1 MSPVRPTSGVIEP
14 PEKVRNPHWWAT
26 APPPSSRATKLV
38 PTAVPHG
45 GSSPPTT
52 VAIVTDASE
61 LETRCV
67 YVPAGAEQPAA
78 STAVTVY
85 VVVAAGATVIVRVVA
100 PVDQRYDEYP
110 APASSVIGAPAQLG
124 SLPAVLVTTGAAA
137 AQMASVAVE
146 MLAETAPETRRRK
159 T

>member
-1 MSPVRPTSGVIEP
+1 MTSWRPGSSVSRTVPEPCGLAPSAAVCASVR
-14 PEKVRNPHWWAT
+14 AT
-26 APPPSSRATKLV
+26 APPPASRATKLG

-45 GSSPPTT
+45 GSPPPTT

-100 PVDQRYDEYP
+100 PVDQRYD
-110 APASSVIGAPAQLG
+110 
-124 SLPAVLVTTGAAA
+124 
-137 AQMASVAVE
+137 
-146 MLAETAPETRRRK
+146 
-159 T
+159 